1 MSIYHGVPVSEIR
14 RIACIQKNTSRTV
27 AVSIKGAV
35 QINVI
40 ILSLDYRV
48 VYLQGRNIEP
58 VSEIFI
64 FGFQSGKINFGHHK
78 IVLFLLL
85 GRKLGTFIIDIFLEF
100 FIFLHTSVVFQK
112 NTSQIDA
119 GNYKNHDCTDRNDD
133 FHPFFHEGPSII

>member
-1 MSIYHGVPVSEIR
+1 MVLHVMSIYHGVPVSKIR
-14 RIACIQKNTSRTV
+14 GIACIQKNAARTV

-64 FGFQSGKINFGHHK
+64 FGFQSGKINFGH
-78 IVLFLLL
+78 
-85 GRKLGTFIIDIFLEF
+85 
-100 FIFLHTSVVFQK
+100 
-112 NTSQIDA
+112 
-119 GNYKNHDCTDRNDD
+119 
-133 FHPFFHEGPSII
+133 